1 MKLLEDF
8 VKNGF
13 YYEQVRRHAN
23 VVIYKQRLRKG
34 EGGLAYEVFHVRE
47 REEMEL
53 FGNICP
59 AAEYGPSNEDFGS
72 QAFSY
77 PNLARA
83 EAKMDEL
90 IREDRFKTKE
100 YLLTHKENG
109 ERI

>member
-13 YYEQVRRHAN
+13 YYEPLKRIGNIA
-23 VVIYKQRLRKG
+23 IYKQRLRKG
-34 EGGLAYEVFHVRE
+34 EGGLAYEVFHIRE

-72 QAFSY
+72 RAFSY
-77 PNLARA
+77 PSLARA
-83 EAKMDEL
+83 VEKADEL

>member
-13 YYEQVRRHAN
+13 YYEPLKRIGNIA
-23 VVIYKQRLRKG
+23 IYKQRLRKG
-34 EGGLAYEVFHVRE
+34 EGGLAYEIFHVRE

-59 AAEYGPSNEDFGS
+59 ATEYGPSNEAFGVEG
-72 QAFSY
+72 FSY
-77 PNLARA
+77 PSLVRA
-83 EAKMDEL
+83 EAKMEEL
-90 IREDRFKTKE
+90 LREDRFETKK
-100 YLLTHKENG
+100 YLLTHKLNG

>member
-8 VKNGF
+8 VKNTF
-13 YYEQVRRHAN
+13 YYEQVKRYGNIA
-23 VVIYKQRLRKG
+23 IYKQRLRKG
-34 EGGLAYEVFHVRE
+34 EGGLAYEIFHVRE

-72 QAFSY
+72 QAWSM
-77 PNLARA
+77 PTLSRA
-83 EAKMDEL
+83 EIKLSEL
-90 IREDRFKTKE
+90 IDSDRFKTKE

>member
-8 VKNGF
+8 VKNTF
-13 YYEQVRRHAN
+13 YYELLKRYGNIA
-23 VVIYKQRLRKG
+23 IYKQRLRKG

-47 REEMEL
+47 REEMIL

-59 AAEYGPSNEDFGS
+59 AAEYGPSNENFGS
-72 QAFSY
+72 
-77 PNLARA
+77 LAWSMPSLVRA
-83 EAKMDEL
+83 EEKMKEL
-90 IREDRFKTKE
+90 IHENRFKTRE

>member
-13 YYEQVRRHAN
+13 YYEPIKRIGNIA
-23 VVIYKQRLRKG
+23 IYKQRLRKG
-34 EGGLAYEVFHVRE
+34 EGGLAYETIHIRE
-47 REEMEL
+47 REETMIVDNL
-53 FGNICP
+53 CP
-59 AAEYGPSNEDFGS
+59 AMEYGPSNESFGVEG
-72 QAFSY
+72 FSY
-77 PNLARA
+77 PSLVRA
-83 EAKMDEL
+83 EAKMEEL